1 MISFAFG
8 APNIFGSERA
18 KEINDSAHMKVHFF
32 NVTDNS
38 DPTSR
43 DTAEITYPGRYI
55 YILPRSGRRSPIG
68 NTVQLLRG
76 CRHFCLSSVMG
87 SRVSGN
93 IMPGCREKF
102 NDSYKSAVIAP
113 CKLCARPSDEDD
125 DSPKPKVERPAPRVT
140 WPFPLCLSAGA

>member
-43 DTAEITYPGRYI
+43 DTAEITYPGR
-55 YILPRSGRRSPIG
+55 LPIG

-76 CRHFCLSSVMG
+76 CPHFCPSSVMG